1 MHDVVPFAIL
11 HSWSLSMTTR
21 PPMEA
26 IFFEIKMN
34 LFVVLYLHSKESCF
48 HNKYG
53 IQICSR
59 LGVSPSQGRGRELA
73 PASLDQ
79 SPGPRTRP
87 SCWVNSPKLTWVYF
101 YKKAISIW
109 SIFLV
114 DAQFVKYCTENT
126 FHLLA
131 G

>member
-1 MHDVVPFAIL
+1 
-11 HSWSLSMTTR
+11 
-21 PPMEA
+21 MEV
-26 IFFEIKMN
+26 IFLEFKIN

-79 SPGPRTRP
+79 SPGPRTRT
-87 SCWVNSPKLTWVYF
+87 KLLSEF
-101 YKKAISIW
+101 SEIDLGL
-109 SIFLV
+109 FL
-114 DAQFVKYCTENT
+114 
-126 FHLLA
+126 
-131 G
+131 